1 MEYFVGSLMT
11 LVSVYFM
18 NRLVSKNKSIN
29 KKARIPLYSQSY
41 VSNMLKGLYPLE
53 FFQPSFASKINTQAS
68 KHFDSKSTRVLYM
81 DGLAWFIK
89 KIDGMDAL
97 HVAEISEGGFDENS
111 AKRVDT
117 MAMNDVQLDKT
128 IFIVE
133 KLTEGL

>member
-1 MEYFVGSLMT
+1 MEYFVGSVMT

-18 NRLVSKNKSIN
+18 NRLVSKSKTIN

-41 VSNMLKGLYPLE
+41 LNNMVKGLYPIE
-53 FFQPSFASKINTQAS
+53 YFQPSFTARVKTQS
-68 KHFDSKSTRVLYM
+68 TKHFDSKSTRVLYM

-89 KIDGMDAL
+89 NIDGMNAL
-97 HVAEISEGGFDENS
+97 HVAEISEEGFDESS

-117 MAMNDVQLDKT
+117 MAMDDVQLDKT